1 MGKLKNAL
9 ISWNEDNGYEPT
21 QISGWDKKP
30 KMLDLVKLHQKNRK
44 LINKLLYK
52 RRK

>member
-9 ISWNEDNGYEPT
+9 IAWNEDNDLDPS
-21 QISGWDKKP
+21 QIEVKP
-30 KMLDLVKLHQKNRK
+30 RLKDLVKIHEKNRK
-44 LINKLLYK
+44 LINKILWK